1 MGGSREKGF
10 IVGKKKGEIGK
21 FVRQA
26 LPFPSPLRT
35 SFLFYLQDRGLL
47 GRQSSK
53 GMSQNRPEEE
63 EQKGKESRVEPTWAR
78 SDWRRGRGRTPQCVM
93 SGKEKG
99 EFPFLPPF
107 SGRGRKEKQKR
118 GQGLLLCRDWG
129 PAAEL
134 KINQKLF
141 FSLDFPFSF
150 LDRPLW
156 ANVVFLRPNFCG
168 GGGQEEK
175 LSSSH
180 LENRGKKLGE
190 GADCFVRTFL
200 CRLKRPSIWRVPDL
214 DKSDFG
220 N

>member
-1 MGGSREKGF
+1 MGGSREIGF

-35 SFLFYLQDRGLL
+35 SFLSYLQDRGLL

-53 GMSQNRPEEE
+53 GMSQNRREEEE

-99 EFPFLPPF
+99 EFPFLPPL

-129 PAAEL
+129 PDAEL

-150 LDRPLW
+150 LDRPLC
-156 ANVVFLRPNFCG
+156 ANVVFRRVQTFAGEEGRKKNFLLPTLKTEG
-168 GGGQEEK
+168 RNWG
-175 LSSSH
+175 
-180 LENRGKKLGE
+180 RGRIVS
-190 GADCFVRTFL
+190 FVRF
-200 CRLKRPSIWRVPDL
+200 SVA
-214 DKSDFG
+214 
-220 N
+220 

>member
-1 MGGSREKGF
+1 MSGR
-10 IVGKKKGEIGK
+10 
-21 FVRQA
+21 
-26 LPFPSPLRT
+26 PFPSLPPYVPPSFPTSRT
-35 SFLFYLQDRGLL
+35 EASSAARGA
-47 GRQSSK
+47 K

-150 LDRPLW
+150 LDRPLC
-156 ANVVFLRPNFCG
+156 ANVVFRRVQTFAG
-168 GGGQEEK
+168 EEG
-175 LSSSH
+175 
-180 LENRGKKLGE
+180 ENCK
-190 GADCFVRTFL
+190 TFFF
-200 CRLKRPSIWRVPDL
+200 PP
-214 DKSDFG
+214 
-220 N
+220 